1 MASVS
6 VIKSSRG
13 CDLLVVEKFQFCK
26 QDVLKS
32 GEVRWRCIKK
42 NLRCL
47 AKLYTVGAEYTVTR
61 SELIHNHESDETT
74 LERKIVT
81 TSCKRK
87 AEEDISEKPSK
98 IIKSV
103 LSNHLPENLSSIDV
117 SLIRRNLYNSRRKL
131 LPALPKD
138 IHDVHSVL
146 DSYGPKTT
154 TGENFLF
161 INSTADNIIVFSC
174 HTNILSLCKMKDFY
188 MDGTFSYCTKYFYQL
203 FTIHGLENG
212 HYVPLLYCL
221 LPNKTSDTYMR
232 LFLLVKSKIFEL
244 YNIVFEPKEVFVD
257 FEIAIHNALKVV
269 FPKTKLNGCRF
280 HLHQAWYRKIQ
291 SLGLTQMYKDKNC
304 EESKWLTHTFGL
316 TYLDPSEVEDCF
328 IFDLMSYKP
337 DHKLIDKYADYLLEN
352 YIAPESHFP
361 PNIWA
366 YENPSIKRTTNACE
380 SFHSHFNSSFYS
392 SHPSIFIFIE
402 KLKDCQID
410 AYLKIKNLNIP
421 AKIKDKQ
428 VKNKLKFIENMVNM
442 LRSDNISR
450 INFVKSV
457 SHQNVF

>member
-1 MASVS
+1 MEERA
-6 VIKSSRG
+6 
-13 CDLLVVEKFQFCK
+13 F
-26 QDVLKS
+26 
-32 GEVRWRCIKK
+32 
-42 NLRCL
+42 
-47 AKLYTVGAEYTVTR
+47 
-61 SELIHNHESDETT
+61 SDESRFG
-74 LERKIVT
+74 LVSDDYRERVW
-81 TSCKRK
+81 RERRGQNRP
-87 AEEDISEKPSK
+87 AGVISAGNPLACLHKSK
-98 IIKSV
+98 GTIYDRGNFV
-103 LSNHLPENLSSIDV
+103 RGFDV
-117 SLIRRNLYNSRRKL
+117 Y
-131 LPALPKD
+131 
-138 IHDVHSVL
+138 DV
-146 DSYGPKTT
+146 
-154 TGENFLF
+154 
-161 INSTADNIIVFSC
+161 
-174 HTNILSLCKMKDFY
+174 
-188 MDGTFSYCTKYFYQL
+188 YCTKYFYQL

-337 DHKLIDKYADYLLEN
+337 DHKLIDKYADNLLEN
-352 YIAPESHFP
+352 YIAPQSHFP

-402 KLKDCQID
+402 KLKID

-428 VKNKLKFIENMVNM
+428 VKNKLKLIENMVNM
-442 LRSDNISR
+442 LRFGNISR

-457 SHQNVF
+457 

>member
-1 MASVS
+1 M
-6 VIKSSRG
+6 
-13 CDLLVVEKFQFCK
+13 LLNIEYLMEIMSKA
-26 QDVLKS
+26 DN
-32 GEVRWRCIKK
+32 E
-42 NLRCL
+42 

-103 LSNHLPENLSSIDV
+103 LSNHLPENLSSSDV

-154 TGENFLF
+154 T
-161 INSTADNIIVFSC
+161 
-174 HTNILSLCKMKDFY
+174 
-188 MDGTFSYCTKYFYQL
+188 
-203 FTIHGLENG
+203 
-212 HYVPLLYCL
+212 
-221 LPNKTSDTYMR
+221 
-232 LFLLVKSKIFEL
+232 
-244 YNIVFEPKEVFVD
+244 
-257 FEIAIHNALKVV
+257 VV

-337 DHKLIDKYADYLLEN
+337 DHKLIDKYEDYLLEN

-366 YENPSIKRTTNACE
+366 YEDPSIKRTTNVCE
-380 SFHSHFNSSFYS
+380 SFHSHFNSNRC
-392 SHPSIFIFIE
+392 IF
-402 KLKDCQID
+402 KN
-410 AYLKIKNLNIP
+410 KNLNIP

-428 VKNKLKFIENMVNM
+428 VKNKLKLIENMVNM
-442 LRSDNISR
+442 LRSGNISR

-457 SHQNVF
+457 SHQNVFKNL

>member
-26 QDVLKS
+26 QDVLKT

-61 SELIHNHESDETT
+61 KM
-74 LERKIVT
+74 ERKIVT

-98 IIKSV
+98 IIKSA
-103 LSNHLPENLSSIDV
+103 LSNHLPENLSATDV

-131 LPALPKD
+131 LPDLPKD

-146 DSYGPKTT
+146 D
-154 TGENFLF
+154 N
-161 INSTADNIIVFSC
+161 
-174 HTNILSLCKMKDFY
+174 
-188 MDGTFSYCTKYFYQL
+188 
-203 FTIHGLENG
+203 
-212 HYVPLLYCL
+212 
-221 LPNKTSDTYMR
+221 
-232 LFLLVKSKIFEL
+232 
-244 YNIVFEPKEVFVD
+244 
-257 FEIAIHNALKVV
+257 
-269 FPKTKLNGCRF
+269 
-280 HLHQAWYRKIQ
+280 
-291 SLGLTQMYKDKNC
+291 KNC

-316 TYLDPSEVEDCF
+316 TYLDSSEVEDCF

-352 YIAPESHFP
+352 YMAPESHFP

-366 YENPSIKRTTNACE
+366 YENPSIKRTTNTCE
-380 SFHSHFNSSFYS
+380 SFHSHFNFSFYS
-392 SHPSIFIFIE
+392 SYPSIFIFIE

-421 AKIKDKQ
+421 AKIKVKQ

-442 LRSDNISR
+442 LRLISLNLYH
-450 INFVKSV
+450 IKTFFKNL
-457 SHQNVF
+457 

>member
-1 MASVS
+1 MNDQILGLLDEDYTTYLCDDSVETEDDGEHLNFTIEFLNSISPSGMPQHRLRLKRIYNISIKYICVLMASVS

-103 LSNHLPENLSSIDV
+103 LSNDLPENLSSTDV

-138 IHDVHSVL
+138 IHD
-146 DSYGPKTT
+146 
-154 TGENFLF
+154 
-161 INSTADNIIVFSC
+161 
-174 HTNILSLCKMKDFY
+174 
-188 MDGTFSYCTKYFYQL
+188 
-203 FTIHGLENG
+203 
-212 HYVPLLYCL
+212 
-221 LPNKTSDTYMR
+221 
-232 LFLLVKSKIFEL
+232 
-244 YNIVFEPKEVFVD
+244 EVFVD

-269 FPKTKLNGCRF
+269 FPTTKLSGCRF

-328 IFDLMSYKP
+328 IFDLMSHKP

-366 YENPSIKRTTNACE
+366 YENPSIKRTTNTCE

-421 AKIKDKQ
+421 
-428 VKNKLKFIENMVNM
+428 
-442 LRSDNISR
+442 NIYVQY
-450 INFVKSV
+450 I
-457 SHQNVF
+457 

>member
-103 LSNHLPENLSSIDV
+103 LSNHLPENVSSTDV

-154 TGENFLF
+154 TGG
-161 INSTADNIIVFSC
+161 IC
-174 HTNILSLCKMKDFY
+174 
-188 MDGTFSYCTKYFYQL
+188 
-203 FTIHGLENG
+203 
-212 HYVPLLYCL
+212 
-221 LPNKTSDTYMR
+221 
-232 LFLLVKSKIFEL
+232 
-244 YNIVFEPKEVFVD
+244 D

-280 HLHQAWYRKIQ
+280 YLHQAWYRKIQ

-380 SFHSHFNSSFYS
+380 SFHSQFNSSFYS
-392 SHPSIFIFIE
+392 THPSIFIFIE

-442 LRSDNISR
+442 LRSGNISR